1 MDGQLDCSIM
11 STPGGVVEDLW
22 AECSGYRTPPSSGL
36 LLLLVVV
43 PADGRSAGEVVAQS
57 DTSLCELHSAEADVF
72 ASKGSVA
79 SMKDSGVRSGRGGG
93 ESSLSQQFAKDGETV
108 GVICPAIDIGDTFLT
123 GCWSPC

>member
-1 MDGQLDCSIM
+1 MVDGQLDCSIM

-57 DTSLCELHSAEADVF
+57 DAF
-72 ASKGSVA
+72 A
-79 SMKDSGVRSGRGGG
+79 M
-93 ESSLSQQFAKDGETV
+93 DGETV